1 MARSARDN
9 LHSRLVGILKI
20 TLPLLALAILSTL
33 FLLSGG
39 INPDDAIPYAEVDIA
54 DRLNQPRMTNAG
66 YAGVTRDGAAIN
78 LQIAEARPAAPS
90 GTAATDPSADGTSTI
105 GPSARG
111 LLGLL
116 ETPDGARLEI
126 AAGLAQM
133 EIATRRVLLSGGV
146 ELKSSTGIVAQAD
159 GFAFELDQTNVQS
172 TGRVSAEGPFGQ
184 VTADHLS
191 LTATPDLA
199 NSYVLVF
206 KGDVRLLYQP

>member
-1 MARSARDN
+1 MALGARDN

-20 TLPLLALAILSTL
+20 TLPLLALAVLSTL
-33 FLLSGG
+33 FMFSRA
-39 INPDDAIPYAEVDIA
+39 INPDDAIPYADVDIA
-54 DRLNQPRMTNAG
+54 ERLSQPRMTDAG
-66 YAGVTRDGAAIN
+66 YAGVTADGAAIS
-78 LQIAEARPAAPS
+78 LQISEARPAGSS
-90 GTAATDPSADGTSTI
+90 GTAAG

-111 LLGLL
+111 FLGLL

-126 AAGLAQM
+126 AAGLARMQ
-133 EIATRRVLLSGGV
+133 IANRQILLSGGV
-146 ELKSSTGIVAQAD
+146 ELKSSLGIVAQAD

-191 LTATPDLA
+191 LTATPDVK

-206 KGDVRLLYQP
+206 NGDVRLLYQPQK